1 MTTNASVIVTT
12 PNDREVLMT
21 RVFDAP
27 RSMVFDCYTK
37 PALLKRWM
45 FPEGWRLVVC
55 DNDLK
60 IGGAYRWEWQKSDGR
75 GMSVTGSYHE
85 IVRPERIVRTELF
98 DPDWTD
104 GETLGTLLLAEN
116 DGTTVLTMSVRYSSP
131 QGARH
136 RTRVRNEGRRCHDL
150 RAARRA
156 ARRPV
161 PNANR
166 RLNSEF
172 SNKFVELRDAR
183 TSFPACGSTPRPKRP

>member
-75 GMSVTGSYHE
+75 GMSVIGTYQE

-104 GETLGTLLLAEN
+104 GETLGTLLLAED
-116 DGTTVLTMSVRYSSP
+116 DGTTVLTMSVRYSSRKARDTAIEFGMKD
-131 QGARH
+131 GAATTYAQLDALLADLS
-136 RTRVRNEGRRCHDL
+136 RTQT
-150 RAARRA
+150 AA
-156 ARRPV
+156 
-161 PNANR
+161 
-166 RLNSEF
+166 
-172 SNKFVELRDAR
+172 
-183 TSFPACGSTPRPKRP
+183 